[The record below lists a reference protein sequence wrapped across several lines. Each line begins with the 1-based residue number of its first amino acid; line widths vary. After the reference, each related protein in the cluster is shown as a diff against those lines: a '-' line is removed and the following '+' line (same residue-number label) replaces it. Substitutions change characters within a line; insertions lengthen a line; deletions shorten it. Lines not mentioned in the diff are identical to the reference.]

1 MNKGITALSGLFL
14 FAWSGLTIG
23 QDLIVFPAGG
33 QDAEQQ
39 GKDEYECYGWAKNQ
53 SGFDPMAL
61 PTASEPPPQ
70 AEAQQGG
77 AGRSAARGAA
87 GGAAVGAIV
96 GDSDSAKKGA
106 AAGALV
112 GGARRSGQNKQQ
124 AQQDAQKQANWEQEQ
139 AQQYAAAR
147 TNYNRAYGAC
157 LEGKDY
163 TVK

>member
-1 MNKGITALSGLFL
+1 MDKGTTALWGVLL
-14 FAWSGLTIG
+14 IAWSGFASG
-23 QDLIVFPAGG
+23 QDLIVFPADG

-39 GKDEYECYGWAKNQ
+39 NKDEYECYGWAKNQ

-61 PTASEPPPQ
+61 PTATEAPPQ
-70 AEAQQGG
+70 QEAQKGG
-77 AGRSAARGAA
+77 AGRGAV
-87 GGAAVGAIV
+87 GGAAIGAIV

-112 GGARRSGQNKQQ
+112 GGARRNRQRQGE
-124 AQQDAQKQANWEQEQ
+124 AQKQANWEQEQ

-157 LEGKDY
+157 LEGKGY
-163 TVK
+163 SVK

>member
-1 MNKGITALSGLFL
+1 MNKGIATLSGVLL
-14 FAWSGLTIG
+14 VAWSGFAFG
-23 QDLIVFPAGG
+23 QDLMVFPADG

-39 GKDEYECYGWAKNQ
+39 GQDEYTCYGWAKGQ

-70 AEAQQGG
+70 QEAKKGG
-77 AGRSAARGAA
+77 AVRGAA

-106 AAGALV
+106 AAGAVV
-112 GGARRSGQNKQQ
+112 GGARRNRQNQQQ
-124 AQQDAQKQANWEQEQ
+124 AQKNANWEQEQ
-139 AQQYAAAR
+139 SQQYAAGR
-147 TNYNRAYGAC
+147 NNYNRAYGAC
-157 LEGKDY
+157 LEGKGY

>member
-1 MNKGITALSGLFL
+1 MDKGTTALWGVLL
-14 FAWSGLTIG
+14 IAWSGFASG
-23 QDLIVFPAGG
+23 QDLIVFPADG

-61 PTASEPPPQ
+61 PTATEAPPQ
-70 AEAQQGG
+70 QEAQKGG
-77 AGRSAARGAA
+77 AGRGAV
-87 GGAAVGAIV
+87 GGAAIGAIV

-112 GGARRSGQNKQQ
+112 GGARRNRQRQGE
-124 AQQDAQKQANWEQEQ
+124 AQKQANWEQEQ

-147 TNYNRAYGAC
+147 TTYNRAYGAC
-157 LEGKDY
+157 LEGKGY
-163 TVK
+163 SVK

>member
-1 MNKGITALSGLFL
+1 MNKGTTVLSGVLL
-14 FAWSGLTIG
+14 IAWSGFASG
-23 QDLIVFPAGG
+23 QDLIVFPADG

-61 PTASEPPPQ
+61 PTATEAPPEQ
-70 AEAQQGG
+70 EAQKGG
-77 AGRSAARGAA
+77 VGRGAV

-96 GDSDSAKKGA
+96 GGSDGAKTGA
-106 AAGALV
+106 AAGAVV
-112 GGARRSGQNKQQ
+112 GGARRNRQRQGE
-124 AQQDAQKQANWEQEQ
+124 AQKQANWEQEQ
-139 AQQYAAAR
+139 SQQYAAAR

-157 LEGKDY
+157 LEGKGY

>member
-1 MNKGITALSGLFL
+1 MDKGTTALWGVLL
-14 FAWSGLTIG
+14 IAWSGFASG
-23 QDLIVFPAGG
+23 QDLIVFPADG

-61 PTASEPPPQ
+61 PTATEAPPQ
-70 AEAQQGG
+70 QEAQRGG
-77 AGRSAARGAA
+77 VGRGAV

-96 GDSDSAKKGA
+96 GGSDGAKKGA
-106 AAGALV
+106 ATGAVV
-112 GGARRSGQNKQQ
+112 GGARRNRQRQGE
-124 AQQDAQKQANWEQEQ
+124 AQKQANWEQEQ

-157 LEGKDY
+157 LEGKGY
-163 TVK
+163 SVK